1 MTGPEIKPMGHAG
14 PAGQAGRTSQAGQAA
29 MTGDMVVRGHDLV
42 RRHGTSEVVRGLSIA
57 IGAGESVALLGPS
70 GCGKTTLL
78 QMLGLLD
85 RPDSGQVL
93 LGGTDVWAL
102 SARER
107 ASLRSRH
114 IGFVFQ
120 RHNLIEHMSARDNV
134 ALAAWHAGTPRRRS
148 LAAADALL
156 ERFGLS
162 ERAGAAAAVLSPG
175 ESQRVAIARAM
186 INEPGVVLADE
197 PTGSL
202 DSRAAA
208 VVLDALAAA
217 CAAGAALLVVT
228 HSRDVAE
235 SGSRRV
241 TMKDGRLHDSA

>member
-1 MTGPEIKPMGHAG
+1 MTGPESKPRGEAGPADPAG
-14 PAGQAGRTSQAGQAA
+14 PAGDA
-29 MTGDMVVRGHDLV
+29 VLRGHELI
-42 RRHGTSEVVRGLSIA
+42 RHYGASEVVRGLSITIA
-57 IGAGESVALLGPS
+57 ASESVALLGPS

-102 SARER
+102 SARKR

-114 IGFVFQ
+114 FGFVFQ

-134 ALAAWHAGTPRRRS
+134 ALAAWHAGKGRRQS
-148 LAAADALL
+148 LAAADELL

-162 ERAGAAAAVLSPG
+162 ERAGARAAVLSPG

-186 INEPGVVLADE
+186 VNQPGVVLADE

-208 VVLDALAAA
+208 IVLDALAAA

-228 HSRDVAE
+228 HSHDVA
-235 SGSRRV
+235 GRWSRRV